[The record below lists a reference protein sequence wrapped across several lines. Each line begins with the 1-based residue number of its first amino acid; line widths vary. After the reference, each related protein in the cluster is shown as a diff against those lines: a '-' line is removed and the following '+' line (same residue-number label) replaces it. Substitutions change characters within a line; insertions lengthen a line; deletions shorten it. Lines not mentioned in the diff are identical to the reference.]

1 MRHPMT
7 DPAPM
12 DATMQLVVRARQG
25 DAEALEVLFER
36 YVKPLQRWAAGR
48 LPRWARDITDTQDL
62 VQDTLLK
69 TFTKIDAFDVRGE
82 GALHAYLRQAVM
94 NRIRDEIRRRER
106 RGLNDPLDTAA
117 PGNEPSPLEAAIGQQ
132 ALERYEA
139 ALERL
144 SPADREAVIAK
155 MEFGCSYD
163 EMAAALGK
171 PSREAAR
178 KAAERALVRLAA
190 EMKKPT

>member
-1 MRHPMT
+1 
-7 DPAPM
+7 
-12 DATMQLVVRARQG
+12 MQLVLRARQG
-25 DAEALEVLFER
+25 DPDALEMLFER
-36 YVKPLQRWAAGR
+36 YIKPLQRWAAGR

-69 TFTKIDAFDVRGE
+69 TFTKIDAFEVRGE
-82 GALHAYLRQAVM
+82 GALHAYLRQAIL

-106 RGLNDPLDTAA
+106 RGSNAPLDTAV
-117 PGNEPSPLEAAIGQQ
+117 PGDDPSPLEAAIGHE
-132 ALERYEA
+132 ALQRYEA

-144 SPADREAVIAK
+144 APADREAVIAK

-171 PSREAAR
+171 PSRDAAR

-190 EMKKPT
+190 EMKKST